1 MTIYQ
6 SSIST
11 LSVLLYIFDQIYI
24 VDAEYAYTLYIYDHI
39 AIMNIHTSFITTYLS
54 SMSNFQKL
62 FLPVHINMHH
72 QYYLYN
78 YPSIKFL
85 YHRCPIRIHLHLN
98 DAEKHLPYRSKL
110 ILEKIF
116 KIFDIAENRVLAP
129 SKWSD
134 RVVSSKFGISR
145 PENISIHLKNSCLH
159 EWQHFKNEKNNKKT
173 TIWFHF

>member
-1 MTIYQ
+1 
-6 SSIST
+6 
-11 LSVLLYIFDQIYI
+11 
-24 VDAEYAYTLYIYDHI
+24 
-39 AIMNIHTSFITTYLS
+39 
-54 SMSNFQKL
+54 
-62 FLPVHINMHH
+62 MHH
-72 QYYLYN
+72 QHYLYN

-173 TIWFHF
+173 TIWFHFWSDTWLLAYATVAFIWALARACVTSRCGDLVWQRWRIII